1 MLKTVQRTIVIIIT
15 IITIVVFVVIF
26 DDDTYYLVYLSS
38 EHLFQ
43 VYTKYDG
50 LLLQSVT
57 AFLLQSVVLLQSE
70 IVITKCDNF
79 ITTNSMANLGGWSK
93 SVACKTAPLQLDS
106 IFAQKDLPLGSPICF
121 IRNARNPNITGNWTA
136 SSVLKYNC
144 SSQFLSNTV

>member
-1 MLKTVQRTIVIIIT
+1 MLKTVQRTIVTIIT

-26 DDDTYYLVYLSS
+26 

-79 ITTNSMANLGGWSK
+79 ITKCDRYFKERRLLQCEAEQTQGFSCMFKKNLPPKLFS
-93 SVACKTAPLQLDS
+93 SRQRFC
-106 IFAQKDLPLGSPICF
+106 FALP
-121 IRNARNPNITGNWTA
+121 A
-136 SSVLKYNC
+136 
-144 SSQFLSNTV
+144 

>member
-15 IITIVVFVVIF
+15 IITIVVLVVIF
-26 DDDTYYLVYLSS
+26 DDDTYYWVYLSS

-79 ITTNSMANLGGWSK
+79 ISKCDRYFKERRLLQCEAEQTQGFSCMFKKNLPPKLFS
-93 SVACKTAPLQLDS
+93 SRQRFC
-106 IFAQKDLPLGSPICF
+106 FA
-121 IRNARNPNITGNWTA
+121 
-136 SSVLKYNC
+136 
-144 SSQFLSNTV
+144 